1 MRAIHKR
8 LTRED
13 RFARKYY
20 CNSYRFLPKMKR
32 MNRKKFRRKIKEV
45 IVSDLQ
51 LLGSRQD
58 AQSPQELE
66 LQEVEDDD
74 SLPF

>member
-32 MNRKKFRRKIKEV
+32 MNRKKFRRKIKEEK
-45 IVSDLQ
+45 Q
-51 LLGSRQD
+51 L
-58 AQSPQELE
+58 EY
-66 LQEVEDDD
+66 DD

>member
-32 MNRKKFRRKIKEV
+32 MNRKKFRRKIKEI

-51 LLGSRQD
+51 LLGSRQEQQ
-58 AQSPQELE
+58 AQAPALE
-66 LQEVEDDD
+66 PVETPDD
-74 SLPF
+74 LPF

>member
-32 MNRKKFRRKIKEV
+32 MNRKKFRRKIKEE
-45 IVSDLQ
+45 ILRAK
-51 LLGSRQD
+51 G
-58 AQSPQELE
+58 ETM
-66 LQEVEDDD
+66 
-74 SLPF
+74 